1 MITPLFVA
9 LGFLIL
15 ISILDFLTYNKKN
28 GFIPS
33 VLTTSF
39 LIVMLVLGAQNPIQT
54 LYLGAFAFLIALLF
68 TDLDLWGGWA
78 DLKVFIAGAMAFPTL
93 MSAGTFALLLTIF
106 AVVVK
111 GIVVFYA
118 KRKGIKQPQS
128 IPFVPVILLA
138 YLLAWGLL

>member
-1 MITPLFVA
+1 MITPFFVA

-15 ISILDFLTYNKKN
+15 ISILDFLTYNKKH

-39 LIVMLVLGAQNPIQT
+39 LIIMLVLGVQNPIQT
-54 LYLGAFAFLIALLF
+54 LYIGAFAFLIALLF

-78 DLKVFIAGAMAFPTL
+78 DLKVFIAGAMALPTL

-111 GIVVFYA
+111 GIVVW
-118 KRKGIKQPQS
+118 KLNQGKKIKH
-128 IPFVPVILLA
+128 IPFIPIILLA
-138 YLLAWGLL
+138 FLGAWALI